1 MRNDINL
8 TSKIISLAE
17 KVPCFTIENLMLL
30 GVKKNYLRI
39 FLSRKV
45 KSSEFLRLKRGLYI
59 SKRFIENEK
68 NKGRYSGL
76 LEFLTSRIYSPSYL
90 SMDYVLYQ
98 HNILTEIPVNFTL
111 VTRNKT
117 KTFSN
122 PLGNYVYHNIKD
134 GLFFGYN
141 IARNNDFVVYKA
153 SKMKALFDFLY
164 LRKNFLR
171 NKKSVEELRL
181 NLEDISLEEKKK
193 LGEYIE
199 KEGSK
204 AMCGIYT
211 NLFGEQK

>member
-8 TSKIISLAE
+8 TSKIISLVE
-17 KVPCFTIENLMLL
+17 KVPCFTIENLMVL
-30 GVKKNYLRI
+30 GIKKNYLRI
-39 FLSRKV
+39 FLSRKAENG
-45 KSSEFLRLKRGLYI
+45 EFLRLKRGLYI
-59 SKRFIENEK
+59 SKKFIENEK
-68 NKGRYSGL
+68 NKGRYSEL

-90 SMDYVLYQ
+90 SLDYVLYQ

-134 GLFFGYN
+134 GLFFGYD
-141 IARNNDFVVYKA
+141 IVRNNDFVVYKA
-153 SKMKALFDFLY
+153 GKMKALFDFLY
-164 LRKNFLR
+164 FRKNFLR

-181 NLEDISLEEKKK
+181 NLEDISLKGKKELWK
-193 LGEYIE
+193 YIE

-204 AMCGIYT
+204 AMNGIYT